1 MNHIKYFVNSLKV
14 LLLFFYF
21 SIIILFKLIRKKRLI
36 IVSDKYGR
44 LGNRLYLFS
53 QFIIF
58 CKKYNYELWIPGF
71 YEYKRYFSKKYNLL
85 LFQSS
90 INNYLSFIN
99 EEDFYYSIVR
109 VTHFIKSLKFFRQIV
124 LTFQSDKDG
133 NPWERILNNKFPV
146 VFFEG
151 FIFFKYKLD
160 AGNNFEL
167 IKDIFQPA
175 SRFRK
180 EIIEPIHSLRKDNDI
195 ICGILIRQTDYISWL
210 KGKYFFE
217 TCDYI
222 NCINIISSV
231 LYKYRIGF
239 FIATD
244 QKQNENLFLN
254 INCIL
259 RIGEPIENLYT
270 LSYCDFLVGPPS
282 SFIGWSAFYGQKDLF
297 TIESIIQ
304 FESNIENFLNTKF
317 SKHK

>member
-1 MNHIKYFVNSLKV
+1 MDNIKSLIKV
-14 LLLFFYF
+14 LRNLLLFFYF
-21 SIIILFKLIRKKRLI
+21 SIIILYKSLKNKRLI
-36 IVSDKYGR
+36 VVADQYGR

-53 QFIIF
+53 QLIIF
-58 CKKYNYELWIPGF
+58 CKKYNYELWMPGF
-71 YEYKRYFSKKYNLL
+71 YQYKKYFSNKNNLL

-90 INNYLSFIN
+90 INKYLSFIN

-109 VTHFIKSLKFFRQIV
+109 ITNFIKSLKVFRQII
-124 LTFQSDKDG
+124 LTFQCDKDG

-151 FIFFKYKLD
+151 FIFYKYKID
-160 AGNNFEL
+160 AGINFEI

-175 SRFRK
+175 SKFRK
-180 EIIEPIHSLRKDNDI
+180 EIKKPIHSLRKDNDI
-195 ICGILIRQTDYISWL
+195 VCGILVRQTDYISWQN
-210 KGKYFFE
+210 GKYFFE

-231 LYKYRIGF
+231 LYKYRVGF

-244 QKQNENLFLN
+244 QEQNENLFSN

-304 FESNIENFLNTKF
+304 FESNIENFLNTKI